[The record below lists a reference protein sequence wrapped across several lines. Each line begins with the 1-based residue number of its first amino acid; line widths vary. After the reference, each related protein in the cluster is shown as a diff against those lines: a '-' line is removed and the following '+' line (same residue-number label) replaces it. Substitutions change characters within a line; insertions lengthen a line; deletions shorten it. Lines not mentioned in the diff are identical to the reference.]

1 MDVVERINPWWFDPR
16 WEERD
21 RHIRQ
26 WEEEKV
32 WWLPRWIWELSLEP
46 PSLNFVY
53 GPRQTGHPRE

>member
-32 WWLPRWIWELSLEP
+32 RWVPRWIWELSLEP

-53 GPRQTGHPRE
+53 GPSPTGHPRG

>member
-26 WEEEKV
+26 WEGEKV
-32 WWLPRWIWELSLEP
+32 KVGAPVDLGAFS
-46 PSLNFVY
+46 
-53 GPRQTGHPRE
+53 